1 MLHIGPGVF
10 EVAGA
15 SKGLLL
21 EVAVMERRK
30 GKGAWRTGAR
40 GKEGERLACVNLNRK
55 KMSSAETPPS
65 FTPPKESLGI
75 LDGWVF
81 VLLSICSKICC
92 LPRRR
97 RLRCSGGEISG
108 REIFRSLE

>member
-30 GKGAWRTGAR
+30 GEGAWRRGAQ
-40 GKEGERLACVNLNRK
+40 GKKGERLARVNSTRK
-55 KMSSAETPPS
+55 QMSSAETPPARETGH
-65 FTPPKESLGI
+65 F
-75 LDGWVF
+75 GWVRVCF
-81 VLLSICSKICC
+81 AQYLQ
-92 LPRRR
+92 
-97 RLRCSGGEISG
+97 
-108 REIFRSLE
+108 

>member
-30 GKGAWRTGAR
+30 GEGAWRRGAQ
-40 GKEGERLACVNLNRK
+40 GKKGERLARVNSTRK
-55 KMSSAETPPS
+55 QMSSAETPHP
-65 FTPPKESLGI
+65 TLLERLGI
-75 LDGWVF
+75 LGGCVF

-108 REIFRSLE
+108 REIFRSLG

>member
-30 GKGAWRTGAR
+30 GEGAWRRGAQ
-40 GKEGERLACVNLNRK
+40 GKKGERLARVNSTRK
-55 KMSSAETPPS
+55 QMSSAETSLPPHPARETGH
-65 FTPPKESLGI
+65 F
-75 LDGWVF
+75 GWVRVCF
-81 VLLSICSKICC
+81 AQYLQ
-92 LPRRR
+92 
-97 RLRCSGGEISG
+97 
-108 REIFRSLE
+108 